1 MGVLLE
7 GGPAGRAQA
16 GQPVGTQVT
25 LINLLGYLGTLA
37 VLLAYFLVSSK
48 RRTAQTWAFQG
59 LNIFGSITL
68 GILSVTYHVW
78 PSVTLNAAWL
88 AIAVYGVYKIP
99 RVERW
104 AQRRLHPP
112 ETYTCPLCGDQ
123 HEPNGICHPC
133 VPYDQW

>member
-1 MGVLLE
+1 
-7 GGPAGRAQA
+7 
-16 GQPVGTQVT
+16 VT
-25 LINLLGYLGTLA
+25 LPINILGYLGTLA

-104 AQRRLHPP
+104 AQRSLHPP

>member
-1 MGVLLE
+1 M
-7 GGPAGRAQA
+7 
-16 GQPVGTQVT
+16 T

-78 PSVTLNAAWL
+78 PSVALNAAWL
-88 AIAVYGVYKIP
+88 VIAVYGVYKIP